1 MSDKATSIDLF
12 SLRTPAMRAFHLA
25 WLAFFVC
32 FFAWFACA
40 PLMPMVKQAFGL
52 SSDDV
57 ATLNIAAVS
66 ITILARLVIGPMCDR
81 YGPRKVY
88 VALMIAGMAPMLGAA
103 LAPTYHTFFWCRLA
117 IGAVGASFVI
127 TQYQTSV
134 MFAGNV
140 VGMAN
145 ATTAGW
151 GNAGAGAAQ
160 VAVPLMLAAIVA
172 LGIREASA
180 WRLTLALSGVAM
192 PLVAWF
198 YWRYGQDCPQGNY
211 AELRARGVHIDSGKK
226 GGWRSLM
233 AAGRNYR
240 VWMLFVAYAASFG
253 VEVFIHN
260 VAAVY
265 YVDHFHLSLEG
276 AGVAAGSF
284 GLLAIV
290 ARPLGGWLSDR
301 AASRRGLS
309 VRAWLLAALIIG
321 EGGALLVFSHTDHAL
336 PAVLA
341 MLLFGI
347 CTHMACGA
355 AYALVPF
362 INREA
367 LGGVAGIVGA
377 GGNVGAVAAGFLLKG
392 EGDMGH
398 TLAILGVIVCA
409 SSVCVAAMR
418 FKTERVAPEVA
429 LTAAN

>member
-1 MSDKATSIDLF
+1 MSEKATSIDLLN
-12 SLRTPAMRAFHLA
+12 LRSPAMRAFHLA

-40 PLMPMVKQAFGL
+40 PLMPLIKQEFRL
-52 SSDDV
+52 SADDV
-57 ATLNIAAVS
+57 AKINIAAVS

-88 VALMIAGMAPMLGAA
+88 VVLMIAGMFPMVGAA
-103 LAPTYHTFFWCRLA
+103 LSQSYHTFLLCRLA

-127 TQYQTSV
+127 TQYHTSI

-160 VAVPLMLAAIVA
+160 VAVPLMLAAILW
-172 LGIREASA
+172 LGASEASA
-180 WRLTLALSGVAM
+180 WRLTLVASGLAM
-192 PLVAWF
+192 PLVAWL
-198 YWRYGQDCPQGNY
+198 YWRFGQDCPQGNF
-211 AELRARGVHIDSGKK
+211 AQLRAQGILVGSGKK
-226 GGWRSLM
+226 GGWRSLV

-240 VWMLFVAYAASFG
+240 VWMLFVAYAACFG
-253 VEVFIHN
+253 VEVFMHN

-290 ARPLGGWLSDR
+290 ARPLGGWLSDL
-301 AASRRGLS
+301 AASWRGLS
-309 VRAWLLAALIIG
+309 VRSMLLFVLIAG
-321 EGGALLVFSHTDHAL
+321 EGVSLLVFSRADQAV
-336 PAVLA
+336 PAVVA
-341 MLLFGI
+341 MLLFGLF
-347 CTHMACGA
+347 THMACGA

-362 INREA
+362 INRDA

-392 EGDMGH
+392 EGDLHG
-398 TLAILGVIVCA
+398 TLSTLGVIVCA
-409 SSVCVAAMR
+409 SSICAVAVR
-418 FKTERVAPEVA
+418 FKAEQTTREPA
-429 LTAAN
+429 LTTAN

>member
-1 MSDKATSIDLF
+1 MIS
-12 SLRTPAMRAFHLA
+12 SLHHDRASTPPRGAWQRT
-25 WLAFFVC
+25 
-32 FFAWFACA
+32 
-40 PLMPMVKQAFGL
+40 
-52 SSDDV
+52 DV

-88 VALMIAGMAPMLGAA
+88 VALMIAGMLPMLGAA

-172 LGIREASA
+172 LGMREASA

-192 PLVAWF
+192 PLVAWL

-211 AELRARGVHIDSGKK
+211 ADLRAQGVHVDSGKK
-226 GGWRSLM
+226 GGWRSLI

-276 AGVAAGSF
+276 A
-284 GLLAIV
+284 
-290 ARPLGGWLSDR
+290 
-301 AASRRGLS
+301 
-309 VRAWLLAALIIG
+309 
-321 EGGALLVFSHTDHAL
+321 ALLVFSHADRAL
-336 PAVLA
+336 PAVVA

-392 EGDMGH
+392 EGDLSH
-398 TLAILGVIVCA
+398 TLAILGVLVCA
-409 SSVCVAAMR
+409 SAVCAAAMR
-418 FKTERVAPEVA
+418 FKPEHVAPKLVVT
-429 LTAAN
+429 TAS